1 MLKFYYAL
9 IFCLF
14 STFFSQVQAQILS
27 LSDLSAI
34 DWKPASESLSLVG
47 AALEHSPDKGETT
60 ASHTVSSV
68 AANDFLSNRRIIV
81 ISIKAQ
87 LSQQSD
93 VAQAL
98 YNGYN
103 EAMVDIRQQ
112 PNFDNNVEVMCEKEF
127 EYILSIL
134 KK

>member
-1 MLKFYYAL
+1 MSKFYYAL
-9 IFCLF
+9 VFCLF

-34 DWKPASESLSLVG
+34 DWKPASESLTLVE
-47 AALEHSPDKGETT
+47 ATLEHSPDNGET
-60 ASHTVSSV
+60 ASHTVSAV
-68 AANDFLSNRRIIV
+68 AASDFLSNRRIIV
-81 ISIKAQ
+81 VSIKSQ

-103 EAMVDIRQQ
+103 EAMVGIRQQ
-112 PNFDNNVEVMCEKEF
+112 PNFDNNVEIMCEKEF